1 MPGCRIVPSGCWCFH
16 VAGSMVKAD
25 NPRGHERCA
34 PKDAMMNCASPSAGP
49 FYMKARRNCSCFAQ
63 RPAAPPCLF
72 GDMRPAKLLAI
83 IAASRAAGV
92 THIIEQGRY
101 GGLSAYIYALHG
113 FKVTS
118 VELLPLSEVSA
129 AMKQLVPNVPLVDGD
144 GRKAVI
150 DLVKG
155 APASEKLMVI
165 FDGEKRQT
173 AYETYL
179 QVKSRVSLAAFDD
192 SNLDSGT
199 FPAMLQS
206 NGEAAWHTWDCAFM
220 RAHDDARP
228 LSFLE
233 DDLLSAGRALLTTA
247 QDGGLKMR
255 RQGIVDQKGRL
266 SFHGGM
272 EDLSRFHTTLVRGGG
287 PWA

>member
-1 MPGCRIVPSGCWCFH
+1 MFEGLFSRTKPEKEPAERKLERGSKDALMEKKASMEKKSLMKARKGFARLNSGAEAGFKEKFAAKAGLKEKFAAKGAFKEKFATKAAAMRKPGKAGLTRGGTAGDWPRGSECSSYIDQGGGSMSSSAMSRWSAMNDSLVSYLYPAVAPPSVEAGWRALMPGCRIVPSGCWCFH

-113 FKVTS
+113 
-118 VELLPLSEVSA
+118 ERDPLMSA
-129 AMKQLVPNVPLVDGD
+129 
-144 GRKAVI
+144 
-150 DLVKG
+150 
-155 APASEKLMVI
+155 
-165 FDGEKRQT
+165 
-173 AYETYL
+173 
-179 QVKSRVSLAAFDD
+179 
-192 SNLDSGT
+192 
-199 FPAMLQS
+199 
-206 NGEAAWHTWDCAFM
+206 
-220 RAHDDARP
+220 
-228 LSFLE
+228 
-233 DDLLSAGRALLTTA
+233 
-247 QDGGLKMR
+247 
-255 RQGIVDQKGRL
+255 
-266 SFHGGM
+266 
-272 EDLSRFHTTLVRGGG
+272 
-287 PWA
+287 